1 MLFSFYSR
9 GKDKRSSTLQKN
21 NMSIENPVENPIK
34 NSEEIQ
40 VLEVTSSGHSS
51 LDVHLNK
58 KPIENNILEN
68 TSGVDNSSKDSE
80 TLVKCVEVFVNE
92 PPNDKS
98 IEHAAVF
105 KSDQQSTIQ

>member
-1 MLFSFYSR
+1 
-9 GKDKRSSTLQKN
+9 
-21 NMSIENPVENPIK
+21 MSIENPVENLIK

-40 VLEVTSSGHSS
+40 VLEVTSSGHNSPF
-51 LDVHLNK
+51 DVHLNK

-98 IEHAAVF
+98 IEHAEVF